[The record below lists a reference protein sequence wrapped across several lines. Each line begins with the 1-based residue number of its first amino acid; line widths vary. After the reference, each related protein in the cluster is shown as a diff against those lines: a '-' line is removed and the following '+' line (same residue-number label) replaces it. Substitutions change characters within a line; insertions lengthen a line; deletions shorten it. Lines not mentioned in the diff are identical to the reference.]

1 MLTLYL
7 NTIDYTDDKEKF
19 EKLYIKYRSKM
30 YYVAMS
36 VLHDRYDAE
45 DALHNAFIAVAKNI
59 NKIADINSDETT
71 AYLFRTAK
79 NTALN
84 VYSKKKRQ
92 AEREILVDNY
102 CDIDNISDGELI
114 GEAEKTQ
121 FEEVVSCIESLPEH
135 YRTVLGLHFRQEYTA
150 PQIAKT
156 LGINQATACAGKENA
171 SYQASGGAK
180 MKSNDNRLARAFE
193 EAEKREIAQLPEDKN
208 ILWTPSADFEDKMAK
223 LICGNKKQYRGL
235 AGFSARRI
243 ACIAL
248 VVLTMFGTAMSVK
261 AIRKPIVRFLVE
273 TNEKFAMMISS
284 GQKETT
290 MPETIEKAY
299 TLSDCLRSKGYEMT
313 LESTETLVHYEV
325 YEDASGNKIV
335 FNQSVLA
342 STYITIDAGNL
353 LIEDISVN
361 NNSGK
366 YHQNKATV
374 NLVWTDSGYVFE
386 ITAPSSVGREDL
398 INIAK
403 GLKVK

>member
-1 MLTLYL
+1 
-7 NTIDYTDDKEKF
+7 
-19 EKLYIKYRSKM
+19 
-30 YYVAMS
+30 
-36 VLHDRYDAE
+36 
-45 DALHNAFIAVAKNI
+45 
-59 NKIADINSDETT
+59 
-71 AYLFRTAK
+71 
-79 NTALN
+79 
-84 VYSKKKRQ
+84 
-92 AEREILVDNY
+92 
-102 CDIDNISDGELI
+102 
-114 GEAEKTQ
+114 
-121 FEEVVSCIESLPEH
+121 
-135 YRTVLGLHFRQEYTA
+135 
-150 PQIAKT
+150 
-156 LGINQATACAGKENA
+156 
-171 SYQASGGAK
+171 

-235 AGFSARRI
+235 TGFSARRI

-273 TNEKFAMMISS
+273 TNEKFARMISS

-403 GLKVK
+403 ELKVK

>member
-59 NKIADINSDETT
+59 NKIANINSDETT

-114 GEAEKTQ
+114 G
-121 FEEVVSCIESLPEH
+121 
-135 YRTVLGLHFRQEYTA
+135 
-150 PQIAKT
+150 
-156 LGINQATACAGKENA
+156 
-171 SYQASGGAK
+171 
-180 MKSNDNRLARAFE
+180 